1 MSKTEL
7 LQSILSLSDQM
18 LAAAQ
23 AAEWEVLTKKEHE
36 ERLLIRQL
44 ATLPTNTSNT
54 STAPLLKAILKNHA
68 AIMEFVEPLHHDI
81 SQLIDAFEQR

>member
-7 LQSILSLSDQM
+7 LQIILTLSDQM

-23 AAEWEVLTKKEHE
+23 AAEWEILTKKEHE
-36 ERLLIRQL
+36 ERLLIKQL
-44 ATLPTNTSNT
+44 ETFPTSISNT
-54 STAPLLKAILKNHA
+54 STAPLLEAILKNHA

-81 SQLIDAFEQR
+81 SQLIDAFDQR